1 MPITQ
6 NKHFVAAY
14 ADYINA
20 MKAQRAG
27 LIGNA
32 SQQRERLRNIYR
44 VLAGK

>member
-20 MKAQRAG
+20 MEARRAG
-27 LIGNA
+27 LLGNVH
-32 SQQRERLRNIYR
+32 QQREALRAIYR
-44 VLAGK
+44 LLAGK